1 MRKFLFF
8 ALSAI
13 FTAGTPAGCNT
24 DYNAISYFVWVN
36 DSDHKITLFV
46 ESDLGCE
53 FKNEVILPGESFTAM
68 DNGMGVCPVPS
79 SYIWKMTII
88 FDDGRLGFTYGV
100 RYYQDDGRSY
110 PPNYDAHYDPSI
122 DDNYVFED
130 FESALRKYTGSYF
143 TENQINEFL
152 FYERSWLQRNGYI

>member
-1 MRKFLFF
+1 MNFFFTSVAGFNVTVIYKNGFMRKFLFF

-53 FKNEVILPGESFTAM
+53 FKN
-68 DNGMGVCPVPS
+68 
-79 SYIWKMTII
+79 
-88 FDDGRLGFTYGV
+88 
-100 RYYQDDGRSY
+100 DDGRSAQCGKG
-110 PPNYDAHYDPSI
+110 NFH
-122 DDNYVFED
+122 
-130 FESALRKYTGSYF
+130 RHR
-143 TENQINEFL
+143 
-152 FYERSWLQRNGYI
+152 ERVG

>member
-1 MRKFLFF
+1 MNFFFTSVAGFNVTVIYKNGFMRKFLFF

-88 FDDGRLGFTYGV
+88 STMGGLDSLMVSVITRTTVGRTLRITTHITTL
-100 RYYQDDGRSY
+100 RSMIIMY
-110 PPNYDAHYDPSI
+110 SRI
-122 DDNYVFED
+122 
-130 FESALRKYTGSYF
+130 
-143 TENQINEFL
+143 
-152 FYERSWLQRNGYI
+152 

>member
-1 MRKFLFF
+1 
-8 ALSAI
+8 
-13 FTAGTPAGCNT
+13 
-24 DYNAISYFVWVN
+24 
-36 DSDHKITLFV
+36 
-46 ESDLGCE
+46 
-53 FKNEVILPGESFTAM
+53 M

-130 FESALRKYTGSYF
+130 LRGNGRQPKERWTYVFTNADYDAAESMVPFE
-143 TENQINEFL
+143 
-152 FYERSWLQRNGYI
+152 

>member
-1 MRKFLFF
+1 MNFFFTSVAGFNVTVIYKNGFMRKFLFF

-53 FKNEVILPGESFTAM
+53 FKNEVILPNIFREENFIK
-68 DNGMGVCPVPS
+68 DFKIHFNRERFFDRPNG
-79 SYIWKMTII
+79 I
-88 FDDGRLGFTYGV
+88 
-100 RYYQDDGRSY
+100 
-110 PPNYDAHYDPSI
+110 
-122 DDNYVFED
+122 
-130 FESALRKYTGSYF
+130 
-143 TENQINEFL
+143 
-152 FYERSWLQRNGYI
+152 

>member
-130 FESALRKYTGSYF
+130 LRLSL
-143 TENQINEFL
+143 IH
-152 FYERSWLQRNGYI
+152 I

>member
-53 FKNEVILPGESFTAM
+53 FKN
-68 DNGMGVCPVPS
+68 
-79 SYIWKMTII
+79 
-88 FDDGRLGFTYGV
+88 V

-130 FESALRKYTGSYF
+130 LRANGRQPKERWTYVFTNADYDAAEAMVPFE
-143 TENQINEFL
+143 
-152 FYERSWLQRNGYI
+152 

>member
-53 FKNEVILPGESFTAM
+53 FEK
-68 DNGMGVCPVPS
+68 
-79 SYIWKMTII
+79 
-88 FDDGRLGFTYGV
+88 
-100 RYYQDDGRSY
+100 
-110 PPNYDAHYDPSI
+110 
-122 DDNYVFED
+122 
-130 FESALRKYTGSYF
+130 
-143 TENQINEFL
+143 
-152 FYERSWLQRNGYI
+152 

>member
-1 MRKFLFF
+1 MNFFFTSVAGFNVTVIYKNGFMRKFLFF

-88 FDDGRLGFTYGV
+88 LTMGGLDSLMVSVITRTTVGRTLRITTHITTL
-100 RYYQDDGRSY
+100 RSMIIMY
-110 PPNYDAHYDPSI
+110 SRI
-122 DDNYVFED
+122 
-130 FESALRKYTGSYF
+130 
-143 TENQINEFL
+143 
-152 FYERSWLQRNGYI
+152 

>member
-68 DNGMGVCPVPS
+68 DNGAFGSPIQLIKKIFFKLLCHPS
-79 SYIWKMTII
+79 LYSEWQSQTLFFRQQSI
-88 FDDGRLGFTYGV
+88 FIGFSSGKYG
-100 RYYQDDGRSY
+100 
-110 PPNYDAHYDPSI
+110 
-122 DDNYVFED
+122 
-130 FESALRKYTGSYF
+130 L
-143 TENQINEFL
+143 
-152 FYERSWLQRNGYI
+152 

>member
-1 MRKFLFF
+1 MNFFFTSVAGFNVTVIYKNGFMRKFLFF

-88 FDDGRLGFTYGV
+88 FDDGRLGFTYV
-100 RYYQDDGRSY
+100 SVITRTTVGRT
-110 PPNYDAHYDPSI
+110 
-122 DDNYVFED
+122 
-130 FESALRKYTGSYF
+130 LRIT
-143 TENQINEFL
+143 THITTL
-152 FYERSWLQRNGYI
+152 RSMIIMYSRI

>member
-88 FDDGRLGFTYGV
+88 FDDGRLGSLMVSVITRTTV
-100 RYYQDDGRSY
+100 GRT
-110 PPNYDAHYDPSI
+110 
-122 DDNYVFED
+122 
-130 FESALRKYTGSYF
+130 LRIT
-143 TENQINEFL
+143 THITTL
-152 FYERSWLQRNGYI
+152 RSMIIMYSRI

>member
-1 MRKFLFF
+1 MNFFFTSVAGFNVTVIYKNGFMRKFLFF

-79 SYIWKMTII
+79 HLENDDYFRRWEAWIHLWCPLLPGRRSVVPSELRRTLRP
-88 FDDGRLGFTYGV
+88 FDR
-100 RYYQDDGRSY
+100 
-110 PPNYDAHYDPSI
+110 
-122 DDNYVFED
+122 
-130 FESALRKYTGSYF
+130 
-143 TENQINEFL
+143 
-152 FYERSWLQRNGYI
+152 

>member
-1 MRKFLFF
+1 MRCRRYLPQG
-8 ALSAI
+8 LRQVAI
-13 FTAGTPAGCNT
+13 PITMQSV
-24 DYNAISYFVWVN
+24 IFVWVN

-130 FESALRKYTGSYF
+130 LRVTVVNLKSVGLMSF
-143 TENQINEFL
+143 TNAD
-152 FYERSWLQRNGYI
+152 YECGGGRWSRSSK

>member
-1 MRKFLFF
+1 MNFFFTSVAGFNVTVIYKNGFMRKFLFF

-68 DNGMGVCPVPS
+68 DNGMGVLPRSFKLHLENDDYFRRWEAWIHLWCPLLPGRRSVVPS
-79 SYIWKMTII
+79 ELRRTLRP
-88 FDDGRLGFTYGV
+88 FDR
-100 RYYQDDGRSY
+100 
-110 PPNYDAHYDPSI
+110 
-122 DDNYVFED
+122 
-130 FESALRKYTGSYF
+130 
-143 TENQINEFL
+143 
-152 FYERSWLQRNGYI
+152 

>member
-68 DNGMGVCPVPS
+68 DNGMGVAP
-79 SYIWKMTII
+79 
-88 FDDGRLGFTYGV
+88 
-100 RYYQDDGRSY
+100 
-110 PPNYDAHYDPSI
+110 
-122 DDNYVFED
+122 
-130 FESALRKYTGSYF
+130 
-143 TENQINEFL
+143 FL
-152 FYERSWLQRNGYI
+152 QVTFGK

>member
-1 MRKFLFF
+1 MNFFFTSVAGFNVTVIYKNGFMRKFLFF

-79 SYIWKMTII
+79 SYIWKMTIYFRRWEAWI
-88 FDDGRLGFTYGV
+88 HLWCPLLPGRRSVVPSELRRTLRPFDR
-100 RYYQDDGRSY
+100 
-110 PPNYDAHYDPSI
+110 
-122 DDNYVFED
+122 
-130 FESALRKYTGSYF
+130 
-143 TENQINEFL
+143 
-152 FYERSWLQRNGYI
+152 

>member
-53 FKNEVILPGESFTAM
+53 FKNEVILPGESLLRWIM
-68 DNGMGVCPVPS
+68 V
-79 SYIWKMTII
+79 W
-88 FDDGRLGFTYGV
+88 
-100 RYYQDDGRSY
+100 
-110 PPNYDAHYDPSI
+110 
-122 DDNYVFED
+122 VF
-130 FESALRKYTGSYF
+130 AP
-143 TENQINEFL
+143 FL
-152 FYERSWLQRNGYI
+152 QVTFGK